1 MLNGSVV
8 INLLQLV
15 HYHSKAS
22 LQGLEQH
29 IEQLDLHL
37 SHTWKDDEELWN

>member
-22 LQGLEQH
+22 LQGLEQQ
-29 IEQLDLHL
+29 IEQLDLDH
-37 SHTWKDDEELWN
+37 SHS